1 MSDEPSKGKLH
12 IDTDWKEEAAREKER
27 LAAQEKLER
36 EKVGAQPREG
46 AGLLDL
52 VNLIAMQA
60 AIGLGG
66 AKSPDGTTIPANP
79 EVARYH
85 IDLLE
90 VLEKKTEGNLT
101 AEEKRVLSSVL
112 YELRMQFVHVTSG
125 KVPPPEKPPGETS

>member
-1 MSDEPSKGKLH
+1 MNEEQAERKLH
-12 IDTDWKEEAAREKER
+12 IDADWKEEAAREKQR

-36 EKVGAQPREG
+36 EKGRAEPREI
-46 AGLLDL
+46 AGFMDL

-101 AEEKRVLSSVL
+101 EEEKRILSSVL

-125 KVPPPEKPPGETS
+125 KVPPPERPPGGTS